1 MSDPNAKSADI
12 FQGMVQTVQ
21 AVDHVGC
28 RLVGPDFRIVAV
40 NDALAERLELPPD
53 RQIGAPATLGLA
65 REDRTAVFDHFQRT
79 MDNGVARAL
88 VTRLVSESSLESPIT
103 ISSGRLVCPTW
114 GPFCITT
121 FTDPR
126 SRAAAEEW
134 SPNTRYRAL
143 FDRTPDCVFV
153 LSSSGT
159 GPVPGIEAANA
170 ATQALII
177 GPDKPTSGT
186 PISAYLPTDTWRYL
200 THQMNTVT
208 NSGKTSRQTAT
219 LTFSGGR
226 FPAEVTMVPV
236 DSQEVLC
243 ILRDISDDVEARNN
257 LEHSQELLASIFDS
271 SDVGIAISDINVN
284 LVAVNRAYARFYMT
298 TPEALRGKNVLDLV
312 PPAQRRNVEEW
323 HQRVLKGETIREEEV
338 HVPET
343 SESGAPARYLSI
355 VSGRL
360 RTRSGPDYTVAMLT
374 DITRQ
379 KELERELRTRQEE
392 LVRIADHLPALIAQI
407 DTQEVINFANR
418 AFEDWFQVPR
428 DKVIG
433 RSISKLLSRE
443 AYERLASG
451 IRRALDGESITILD
465 AGLFPDGERRHVRL
479 NLMPRFVRSKDSDE
493 DEIAEGAYV
502 FGFDITDTIQSQQQ
516 LQRAKER
523 AETANKAK
531 SQFLANMSHELR
543 TPLNAIIGFSDII
556 NNELFGPLGHD
567 NYRDYTNDILT
578 SAQHLLSLINDVLD
592 LSKIEAGRY
601 ELNEEPINLTAL
613 IDSVMSIIR
622 IKSREDGLVI
632 DHHLD
637 PRCHWIVADTKAM
650 RQMLLNLLSN
660 AVKFSSDGGH
670 VHLAVR
676 PTSKYVCF
684 SVTDTGI
691 GIPESKLHSVFEP
704 FAQVDNVLTRTH
716 EGTGIGLSI
725 TRAFAALHGGTIDV
739 TSVLGHGSTFTIKL
753 PLWRALPEEW
763 RQSKPDQSGSGQ
775 PSPDPAPSDRPPSD
789 PP

>member
-1 MSDPNAKSADI
+1 MADPSAKHDDI
-12 FQGMVQTVQ
+12 FTGMVQTVR

-28 RLVGPDFRIVAV
+28 RLVGPDFRVVAV
-40 NDALAERLELPPD
+40 NEALAERLELPAD
-53 RQIGAPATLGLA
+53 RQIGAPATLGLP
-65 REDRTAVFDHFQRT
+65 REDRNAVFEHFQRT

-88 VTRLVSESSLESPIT
+88 STRLISQSGVESAIT
-103 ISSGRLVCPTW
+103 ISSGRLVCPTR

-121 FTDPR
+121 FTEPR

-153 LSSSGT
+153 LSSSGH
-159 GPVPGIEAANA
+159 GPVPAIEAANA
-170 ATQALII
+170 ATQALIV
-177 GPDKPTSGT
+177 GPDKPVDGT
-186 PISAYLPTDTWRYL
+186 PISAFMPTDTWRYL
-200 THQMNTVT
+200 THQMNAVT
-208 NSGKTSRQTAT
+208 GSSKTSRQTAT

-226 FPAEVTMVPV
+226 LPAEVTMVPV
-236 DSQEVLC
+236 DSREVLC
-243 ILRDISDDVEARNN
+243 ILRDISDDVEARAN

-271 SDVGIAISDINVN
+271 SDVGIAISDVNVD
-284 LVAVNRAYARFYMT
+284 LVAVNRAYARFYRT
-298 TPEALRGKNVLDLV
+298 TPEALRGKSVLDLV
-312 PPAQRRNVEEW
+312 PDSQRANVEHW
-323 HQRVLKGETIREEEV
+323 HNRVLKGETIRQEEILI
-338 HVPET
+338 PASLADGT
-343 SESGAPARYLSI
+343 PARSLSI
-355 VSGRL
+355 VSSRL

-379 KELERELRTRQEE
+379 KQLERELRARQEE

-407 DTQEVINFANR
+407 DTSEIINFANQ
-418 AFEDWFQVPR
+418 AFEDWFKVPR
-428 DKVIG
+428 DKVMGLTI
-433 RSISKLLSRE
+433 RQLLSGE
-443 AYERLASG
+443 AYERLTSG
-451 IRRALDGESITILD
+451 IKRALEGESITILD
-465 AGLFPDGERRHVRL
+465 AGLFPDGERRHIRL
-479 NLMPRFVRSKDSDE
+479 NLMPRFIRSPDGTYGNTP
-493 DEIAEGAYV
+493 EGAYI

-556 NNELFGPLGHD
+556 NNELFGSLGHP
-567 NYRDYTNDILT
+567 NYKDYSNDILT

-613 IDSVMSIIR
+613 IDSVMAIIR
-622 IKSREDGLVI
+622 IKSQEDGLTI
-632 DHHLD
+632 DHDLD
-637 PRCHWIVADTKAM
+637 PRCNWIVADTKAM

-660 AVKFSSDGGH
+660 AVKFSSKNGH
-670 VHLAVR
+670 VHLGVR
-676 PTSKYVCF
+676 ATSKYVSF

-725 TRAFAALHGGTIDV
+725 TRAFASLHGGTIDV

-753 PLWRALPEEW
+753 PAWRALPEAW
-763 RQSKPDQSGSGQ
+763 RQSSST
-775 PSPDPAPSDRPPSD
+775 
-789 PP
+789 